1 MNTINKAAYVKL
13 VSEFN
18 LGKLT
23 AREAVDA
30 SIEMGMGGYSP
41 SLFQL
46 IALQNAAKMAE
57 KELAELAYEIRTWE
71 YLNERDGECRDTW
84 CETTF
89 ADAIDDHYAMVRNG
103 AHRTFAPRLREA
115 LLAQGWARVNG
126 EIFTVTTDASGC
138 LTLTTTEECGG
149 EWGYRVIQRWAA

>member
-1 MNTINKAAYVKL
+1 MNTINKTAYIKL
-13 VSEFN
+13 VSDYN
-18 LGKLT
+18 LGKVSY
-23 AREAVDA
+23 RDA
-30 SIEMGMGGYSP
+30 IDTSVALGMGDYAP

-57 KELAELAYEIRTWE
+57 KELADLAYEIRTWE
-71 YLNERDGECRDTW
+71 YFDTLEGECRDTW

-103 AHRTFAPRLREA
+103 MHSTFAPRLREA

-126 EIFTVTTDASGC
+126 EIFTVTVDGRGC

-149 EWGYRVIQRWAA
+149 EWGYRVTPRWVA